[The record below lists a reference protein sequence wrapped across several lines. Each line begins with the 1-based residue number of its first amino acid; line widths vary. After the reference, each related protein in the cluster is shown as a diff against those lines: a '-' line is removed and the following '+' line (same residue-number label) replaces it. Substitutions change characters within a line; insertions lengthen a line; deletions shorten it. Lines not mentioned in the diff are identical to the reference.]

1 MCGIVGIMD
10 SRPVA
15 DGDILAVMRDTMRH
29 RGPDDAGLWWD
40 DRRQVGLAHRRLSI
54 IDLSP
59 GGHQPMTDESGRLA
73 LVYNGE
79 IYNYRQ
85 LREELTAKGRQF
97 RSASDT
103 EVILEAYRAWGTDC
117 VAHLNGMFAFALYDV
132 SASRLFLARDR
143 AGQKPLYYRRDGDR
157 LVFASELKAIMADP
171 SFRREID
178 LEALDYYL
186 AYGYVPG
193 SLCMLKGVV
202 KLPPAH
208 CLTCA
213 LGEREAKIWRY
224 WQLPDP
230 PADQPAQSEEE
241 LLDEY
246 HELLRDSVRGRL
258 VADVP
263 VGILLSG
270 GIDSSL
276 VTAMAAEVSS
286 TPVKTFTIAFPGA
299 GRFDEAPHAR
309 MVAGHFG
316 TEHTE
321 LTAEQA
327 DVDLLPELAAQFD
340 EPMADSSMVPTYL
353 VCRLIRRHATVALG
367 GDGGDELFGGYP
379 HHSWTQQQQRLRRF
393 IPPPLRQLARAAAR
407 WIMRPGHKGRN
418 YVLGALSSLP
428 QSIAQINTY
437 CDESLRRSLLAP
449 VYSARRSRYRSPEAF
464 KADLCAAGRTPL
476 QLATSVDFA
485 TYLPE
490 DILVK
495 VDRASMLTSL
505 EVRSPF
511 LDYRLIEFAFGRLDD
526 SLRATVRRRK
536 ILSRRLA
543 GRVLPE
549 QLDLKRKQGFSL
561 PLQEWFKGKW
571 GEYCCQVLG
580 DADGDLFDRGAID
593 GLIADQRRGRFNTQ
607 RLFALTVFEL
617 WRRCYDISIPGSSA

>member
-10 SRPVA
+10 SRPVVDA
-15 DGDILAVMRDTMRH
+15 DLLATMRDTMRH

-85 LREELTAKGRQF
+85 LRDELAAKGHQF
-97 RSASDT
+97 RSVSDT

-117 VAHLNGMFAFALYDV
+117 VSHLNGMFAFALYDV
-132 SASRLFLARDR
+132 SASSLFLARDR
-143 AGQKPLYYRRDGDR
+143 AGQKPLYYLHDGDR

-171 SFRREID
+171 AFKREID

-193 SLCMLKGVV
+193 SLCMLEGVV

-208 CLTCA
+208 CLTCG
-213 LGEREAKIWRY
+213 LGGREAKTWRY
-224 WQLPDP
+224 WRLPDP
-230 PADQPAQSEEE
+230 PDGRDTRSEEE

-246 HELLRDSVRGRL
+246 HELLRDSVRRRL

-276 VTAMAAEVSS
+276 ITAMAAEVSS

-309 MVAGHFG
+309 LVAEHFG
-316 TEHTE
+316 TEHSE

-327 DVDLLPELAAQFD
+327 DVDLLPDLAAQFD

-393 IPPPLRQLARAAAR
+393 IPPPLRQLGRSAAK
-407 WIMRPGHKGRN
+407 WMMRPGRKGRN

-428 QSIAQINTY
+428 QSIAQINLY
-437 CDESLRRSLLAP
+437 CDESLRRRLLAP
-449 VYSARRSRYRSPEAF
+449 VCAARPLPHPSPEAF
-464 KADLCAAGRTPL
+464 KAGLCAPGRTPL

-526 SLRATVRRRK
+526 SLRATVRSRK

-543 GRVLPE
+543 RRVLPE

-571 GEYCCQVLG
+571 GDYCREVLS
-580 DADGDLFDRGAID
+580 DADGDLFDRAAID
-593 GLIADQRRGRFNTQ
+593 ELVADQRRGRFNTQ

-617 WRRCYDISIPGSSA
+617 WRRRYDISIPGSSV

>member
-10 SRPVA
+10 NRPV
-15 DGDILAVMRDTMRH
+15 DDQDILATMRDTMRH
-29 RGPDDAGLWWD
+29 RGPDDAGIWWD

-59 GGHQPMTDESGRLA
+59 GGHQPMTDESGKLT

-85 LREELTAKGRQF
+85 LRDELVAKGHRF

-117 VAHLNGMFAFALYDV
+117 LAHLNGMFAFALYD
-132 SASRLFLARDR
+132 AGAGRMFLARDR
-143 AGQKPLYYRRDGDR
+143 SGQKPLYYLHDGGR

-171 SFRREID
+171 AFKREID
-178 LEALDYYL
+178 LEALDHYL

-193 SLCMLKGVV
+193 SLCMLKGVR

-208 CLTCA
+208 YLTCMGDPA
-213 LGEREAKIWRY
+213 EVNIQRY
-224 WQLPDP
+224 WKLPDP
-230 PADQPAQSEEE
+230 GGDRGTGSEED

-246 HELLRDSVRGRL
+246 HQLLRDSVRRRL
-258 VADVP
+258 IADVP

-270 GIDSSL
+270 GVDSSL
-276 VTAMAAEVSS
+276 ITAMASEVSS

-299 GRFDEAPHAR
+299 GQFDESPYAR
-309 MVAGHFG
+309 MVADHFG
-316 TEHTE
+316 TEHVE
-321 LTAEQA
+321 LQAEQA
-327 DVDLLPELAAQFD
+327 DLDLLPDLASQFD
-340 EPMADSSMVPTYL
+340 EPMADSSMIPTYL

-379 HHSWTQQQQRLRRF
+379 RHSWIQQQQRLRRF
-393 IPPPLRQLARAAAR
+393 FPPPLRQLARKAAR
-407 WIMRPGHKGRN
+407 WMIRPGQKGRN

-428 QSIAQINTY
+428 QSIAQMNIY
-437 CDESLRRSLLAP
+437 FDQSLRRRLLAP
-449 VYSARRSRYRSPEAF
+449 LCGRQSPRHRSPEDF
-464 KADLCAAGRTPL
+464 RVDLCEPGRTPL
-476 QLATSVDFA
+476 QLATFVDFT

-495 VDRASMLTSL
+495 VDRSSMMTSL
-505 EVRSPF
+505 EVRAPF
-511 LDYRLIEFAFGRLDD
+511 LDHRLVEFAFARVGD
-526 SLRATVRRRK
+526 SLRATPGARK

-543 GRVLPE
+543 GGLLPP
-549 QLDLKRKQGFSL
+549 QLDLQRKQGFSL

-571 GEYCCQVLG
+571 GNYCRDVLSETDTG
-580 DADGDLFDRGAID
+580 LFDRDTINT
-593 GLIADQRRGRFNTQ
+593 LIGDQQRGRFNTQ
-607 RLFALTVFEL
+607 RIFALTVFEL
-617 WRRCYDISIPGSSA
+617 WRRRYDVSIPGA

>member
-10 SRPVA
+10 SRPVVDA
-15 DGDILAVMRDTMRH
+15 DLLATMRDTMRH

-85 LREELTAKGRQF
+85 LREELTAKGHQF

-117 VAHLNGMFAFALYDV
+117 VARLNGMFAFALYDV
-132 SASRLFLARDR
+132 GARRLFLARDR
-143 AGQKPLYYRRDGDR
+143 AGQKPLYYLHDGDR
-157 LVFASELKAIMADP
+157 MVFASELKAIMADP
-171 SFRREID
+171 AFRREID
-178 LEALDYYL
+178 LEALDHYL

-193 SLCMLKGVV
+193 SLCMLKGVA

-208 CLTCA
+208 CLTCD
-213 LGEREAKIWRY
+213 LGGREAKIWRY

-230 PADQPAQSEEE
+230 PDDQPVRSEEE

-246 HELLRDSVRGRL
+246 HELLRDSVRRRL

-276 VTAMAAEVSS
+276 ITAMAAEVSS

-299 GRFDEAPHAR
+299 GRFDEAPYAR
-309 MVAGHFG
+309 MVAEHFG

-327 DVDLLPELAAQFD
+327 DVDLMGDLAAQFD

-393 IPPPLRQLARAAAR
+393 IPPPLRQLARSAAR
-407 WIMRPGHKGRN
+407 WMMRPGRKGRN
-418 YVLGALSSLP
+418 YVLGVLSSLP
-428 QSIAQINTY
+428 QSISQINTY
-437 CDESLRRSLLAP
+437 CDESLRRSLLSP
-449 VYSARRSRYRSPEAF
+449 VYSARAPRHRSPEAF
-464 KADLCAAGRTPL
+464 KADLCGLGRTPL

-505 EVRSPF
+505 EVRAPF
-511 LDYRLIEFAFGRLDD
+511 LDYRLIEFAFGRLGD

-543 GRVLPE
+543 RRVLPA
-549 QLDLKRKQGFSL
+549 QLDLERKQGFSL

-571 GEYCCQVLG
+571 GEYCCEVLG
-580 DADGDLFDRGAID
+580 DADGGLFDRGAID
-593 GLIADQRRGRFNTQ
+593 ELIADQRRGRFNTQ

-617 WRRCYDISIPGSSA
+617 WRRCYDVSIPGSSA

>member
-10 SRPVA
+10 SRPVV
-15 DGDILAVMRDTMRH
+15 DGGLLATMRDTMRH

-59 GGHQPMTDESGRLA
+59 GGHQPMTDESGKLA

-132 SASRLFLARDR
+132 GAGRLFLARDR
-143 AGQKPLYYRRDGDR
+143 AGQKPLYYMHDGER

-178 LEALDYYL
+178 LEALDHYL

-193 SLCMLKGVV
+193 ALCMLKGVA

-208 CLTCA
+208 CMTCD
-213 LGEREAKIWRY
+213 LDRREAKIWRY

-230 PADQPAQSEEE
+230 PGDRHARSEEE

-246 HELLRDSVRGRL
+246 HELLRDSVRRRL

-299 GRFDEAPHAR
+299 GRFDEAPYAR
-309 MVAGHFG
+309 MVADHFSA
-316 TEHTE
+316 EHTE

-367 GDGGDELFGGYP
+367 GDGGDELFGGDL
-379 HHSWTQQQQRLRRF
+379 HHSWIQQQQRLRRF
-393 IPPPLRQLARAAAR
+393 IPPPLRQLSRRAAG
-407 WIMRPGHKGRN
+407 WMMRPGRKGRN

-428 QSIAQINTY
+428 RSIAQINTY
-437 CDESLRRSLLAP
+437 CDESLRRGLLAP
-449 VYSARRSRYRSPEAF
+449 IYASRPSRHRGPEAF
-464 KADLCAAGRTPL
+464 KTDLCGPGRTPL

-505 EVRSPF
+505 EVRAPF
-511 LDYRLIEFAFGRLDD
+511 LDYRLIEFAFGRLGD
-526 SLRATVRRRK
+526 SLRATLRRRK

-543 GRVLPE
+543 DRVLPE

-571 GEYCCQVLG
+571 GEYCREVLG
-580 DADGDLFDRGAID
+580 DADGDLFDRDTINT
-593 GLIADQRRGRFNTQ
+593 LITDQRRGRFNTQ
-607 RLFALTVFEL
+607 RLFALTIFEL
-617 WRRCYDISIPGSSA
+617 WRRRYDVSIPGSSP

>member
-15 DGDILAVMRDTMRH
+15 DADLLATMRDTMRH

-40 DRRQVGLAHRRLSI
+40 GRRQVGLAHRRLSI

-59 GGHQPMTDESGRLA
+59 GGHQPMTDESGQLV

-85 LREELTAKGRQF
+85 LREELTAKGHQF

-117 VAHLNGMFAFALYDV
+117 VARLNGMFAFALYDV
-132 SASRLFLARDR
+132 GARRLFFARDR
-143 AGQKPLYYRRDGDR
+143 AGQKPLYYLHDGDR

-171 SFRREID
+171 GFRRQID
-178 LEALDYYL
+178 LEALDHYL

-193 SLCMLKGVV
+193 SLCILKGVV

-208 CLTCA
+208 CLTCG
-213 LGEREAKIWRY
+213 LGRREAKIWRY

-230 PADQPAQSEEE
+230 PADQPARSEEE

-246 HELLRDSVRGRL
+246 HELLRDSVRRRL

-276 VTAMAAEVSS
+276 ITAMAAEVSS

-299 GRFDEAPHAR
+299 GRFDEAPYAR
-309 MVAGHFG
+309 LVAEHFG

-327 DVDLLPELAAQFD
+327 NVDLLPELAAQFD

-353 VCRLIRRHATVALG
+353 VCRLIRRYATVALG

-393 IPPPLRQLARAAAR
+393 IPPPLRQMARRAAR
-407 WIMRPGHKGRN
+407 WMMRPGRKGRN

-437 CDESLRRSLLAP
+437 CDESLRRRLLAP
-449 VYSARRSRYRSPEAF
+449 VCAGHPPRHRSPEAF
-464 KADLCAAGRTPL
+464 KADLCAPGRTPL
-476 QLATSVDFA
+476 QLATTVDFA

-505 EVRSPF
+505 EVRAPF
-511 LDYRLIEFAFGRLDD
+511 LDYRLIEFAFGRLGD
-526 SLRATVRRRK
+526 SLRATVRGRK

-543 GRVLPE
+543 RRVLPA

-571 GEYCCQVLG
+571 GDYCRDVLAE
-580 DADGDLFDRGAID
+580 ADTALFDRDTINT
-593 GLIADQRRGRFNTQ
+593 LIADQQRGRFNTQ
-607 RLFALTVFEL
+607 RLFALTIFEL
-617 WRRCYDISIPGSSA
+617 WRRQYNVSVPVTPT